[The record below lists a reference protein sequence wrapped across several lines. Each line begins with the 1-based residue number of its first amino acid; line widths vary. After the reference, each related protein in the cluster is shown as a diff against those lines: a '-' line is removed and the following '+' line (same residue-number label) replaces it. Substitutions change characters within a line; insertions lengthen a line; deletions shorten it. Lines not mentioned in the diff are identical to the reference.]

1 MDSWNDGPAH
11 TLIVG
16 AGIATVFHRAYY
28 SCIIPCSGGSL
39 WIILWTSLKSVGKTS
54 SLSKMPKL

>member
-28 SCIIPCSGGSL
+28 SCIIPCSGG
-39 WIILWTSLKSVGKTS
+39 KSVDK
-54 SLSKMPKL
+54 P

>member
-28 SCIIPCSGGSL
+28 SCIIPCSGG
-39 WIILWTSLKSVGKTS
+39 KSVDNPVGK
-54 SLSKMPKL
+54 P